1 MDETMRGHNEIPDLR
16 TAAFFVAI
24 GKIATTHHEMG
35 V

>member
-16 TAAFFVAI
+16 TSDFFVAI
-24 GKIATTHHEMG
+24 GKIATVYQEMG